1 MRIVVRYANNGRW
14 YSYVITDTSRDPARG
29 HWLLAAVLRE
39 ATMALTEWRAV
50 VARAKRCT
58 SVGAACTSGINI
70 SSSGMNIKGAGP
82 FSSSG
87 TTNIGFITPYKEIDD
102 I

>member
-39 ATMALTEWRAV
+39 ATMALTEWRAA

-58 SVGAACTSGINI
+58 SVGAACSSGI
-70 SSSGMNIKGAGP
+70 NIKGAGP
-82 FSSSG
+82 FSASG
-87 TTNIGFITPYKEIDD
+87 TINIGFITPYKEIDD